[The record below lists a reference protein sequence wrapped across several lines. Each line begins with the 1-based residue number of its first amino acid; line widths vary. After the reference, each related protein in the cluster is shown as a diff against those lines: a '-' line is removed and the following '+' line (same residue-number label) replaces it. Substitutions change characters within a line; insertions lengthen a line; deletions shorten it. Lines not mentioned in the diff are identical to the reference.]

1 MIKTKAVIFGLAGT
15 LLATTASADSFK
27 MWPYKDANWDPEFNL
42 SVTAGQFDPRANN
55 ADTESVLGIQLG
67 LNCPWFGPPVGDLRQ
82 QFNLN
87 KVNGDG
93 YDLTTFEINPRWYA
107 VDGNLKYGAGPGF
120 GYMWLKPDVGDDAAS
135 FTLQASVAVEYRIN
149 KISIGAGSR
158 FQRSLDREMF
168 GTQSGDN
175 FITDI
180 KLGFDF

>member
-1 MIKTKAVIFGLAGT
+1 MSKIRFTLITLAGS
-15 LLATTASADSFK
+15 LIAGSASAEMIK
-27 MWPYKDANWDPEFNL
+27 MWPYKDPNWDPEFNL
-42 SVTAGQFDPRANN
+42 SVSGGQFQPRANIVDN
-55 ADTESVLGIQLG
+55 ETVTGLQLA
-67 LNCPWFGPPVGDLRQ
+67 LNCPWFGPPVGKLHQ

-107 VDGNLKYGAGPGF
+107 VEGNLHYGAGPGF
-120 GYMWLKPDVGDDAAS
+120 GYMWLKPDAGDDAAS
-135 FTLQASVAVEYRIN
+135 FTLQAGVSMVYRID

-158 FQRSLDREMF
+158 YQYSLDREMF
-168 GTQSGDN
+168 STQSGDN